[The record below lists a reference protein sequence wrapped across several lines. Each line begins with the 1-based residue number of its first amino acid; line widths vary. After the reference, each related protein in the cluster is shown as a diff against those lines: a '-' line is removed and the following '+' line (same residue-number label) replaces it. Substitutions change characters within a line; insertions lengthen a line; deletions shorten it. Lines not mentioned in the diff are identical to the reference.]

1 MKVNDFREE
10 VIVRFVDFVGI
21 IDHRCLSF
29 LFIIRRV
36 KTEKQQTVIV
46 IRSFNTE
53 ISTSLVH
60 NAIVKMTKVK
70 LELVCHYDLLLL
82 LVSGGRRHW
91 LSTDMERWQS
101 KRYHKE
107 FVIRIFEYLVICI
120 DGQCRKLFHC
130 GGF

>member
-82 LVSGGRRHW
+82 LVSGGRRH
-91 LSTDMERWQS
+91 
-101 KRYHKE
+101 
-107 FVIRIFEYLVICI
+107 
-120 DGQCRKLFHC
+120 
-130 GGF
+130 